1 MRLRDRRQFSKPE
14 VMIIPMIDIIFFLLV
29 FFMMSTLSMTD
40 QQVIPVQLP
49 RAASAQQEIVRSAK
63 VPVARDGGLYLG
75 QEEVS
80 LPELKERLEQAA
92 AQGEVAISLRADEA
106 VDYGRVLR
114 VLDELKTTG
123 AARISLAAKR

>member
-1 MRLRDRRQFSKPE
+1 MKLLNARMTHSPQI
-14 VMIIPMIDIIFFLLV
+14 MIIPMIDIIFFLLV

-40 QQVIPVQLP
+40 QQVILVQLP
-49 RAASAQQEIVRSAK
+49 RAASAQQEIVRSAQ
-63 VPVARDGGLYLG
+63 VTVARDGGLYLG

-114 VLDELKTTG
+114 VMDELKTTG

>member
-1 MRLRDRRQFSKPE
+1 MKLLNARMTHSPQI
-14 VMIIPMIDIIFFLLV
+14 MIIPMIDIIFFLLV
-29 FFMMSTLSMTD
+29 FFMMSTLSMMD

-49 RAASAQQEIVRSAK
+49 RAASAQQEIVRSAQ
-63 VPVARDGGLYLG
+63 VTVARDGGLYLG

-114 VLDELKTTG
+114 VMDELKTTG

>member
-1 MRLRDRRQFSKPE
+1 MKLLNARMTHSPQI
-14 VMIIPMIDIIFFLLV
+14 MIIPMIDIIFFLLV

-49 RAASAQQEIVRSAK
+49 RAASAQQEIVRSAQ
-63 VPVARDGGLYLG
+63 VTVARDGGLYLG
-75 QEEVS
+75 QEDVS

-114 VLDELKTTG
+114 VMDELKTTG

>member
-1 MRLRDRRQFSKPE
+1 MKLLNARMTHSPQI
-14 VMIIPMIDIIFFLLV
+14 MIIPMIDIIFFLLV

-49 RAASAQQEIVRSAK
+49 RAASAQQEIVRSAQ
-63 VPVARDGGLYLG
+63 VTVARDGGLYLG

-80 LPELKERLEQAA
+80 LTELKERLEQAA

-114 VLDELKTTG
+114 VMDELKTTG

>member
-1 MRLRDRRQFSKPE
+1 MKLLNARMTHSPQI
-14 VMIIPMIDIIFFLLV
+14 MIIPMIDIIFFLLV

-49 RAASAQQEIVRSAK
+49 RAASAQQEIVRSAQ
-63 VPVARDGGLYLG
+63 VTVARDGGLYLG

-114 VLDELKTTG
+114 VMDELKTTG
-123 AARISLAAKR
+123 AVRISLAAKR

>member
-1 MRLRDRRQFSKPE
+1 MKLLNARMTHSPQI
-14 VMIIPMIDIIFFLLV
+14 MIIPMIDIIFFLLV

-63 VPVARDGGLYLG
+63 VTVARDGGLYLG

-114 VLDELKTTG
+114 VMDELKTTG

>member
-1 MRLRDRRQFSKPE
+1 MKLLNARMTHSPQI
-14 VMIIPMIDIIFFLLV
+14 MIIPMIDIIFFLLV

-49 RAASAQQEIVRSAK
+49 RAASAQQEIVRSAQ
-63 VPVARDGGLYLG
+63 VTVASDGGLYLG

-114 VLDELKTTG
+114 VMDELKTTG

>member
-1 MRLRDRRQFSKPE
+1 MKLLNARMTHSPQI
-14 VMIIPMIDIIFFLLV
+14 MIIPMIDIIFFLLV

-49 RAASAQQEIVRSAK
+49 RAASAQQEIIRSAQ
-63 VPVARDGGLYLG
+63 VTVARDGGLYLG

-114 VLDELKTTG
+114 VMDELKTTG

>member
-1 MRLRDRRQFSKPE
+1 MKLLNARMTHSPQI
-14 VMIIPMIDIIFFLLV
+14 MIIPMIDIILFLLV

-49 RAASAQQEIVRSAK
+49 RAASAQQEIVRSAQ
-63 VPVARDGGLYLG
+63 VTVARDGGLYLG

-80 LPELKERLEQAA
+80 LPELKERLERAA

-114 VLDELKTTG
+114 VMDELKTTG

>member
-1 MRLRDRRQFSKPE
+1 MKLLNARMTHSPQI
-14 VMIIPMIDIIFFLLV
+14 MIIPMIDIIFFLLV

-49 RAASAQQEIVRSAK
+49 RAASAQQEIVRSAQ
-63 VPVARDGGLYLG
+63 VTVARDGGLYLG

-80 LPELKERLEQAA
+80 LPELKERLEQVA

-114 VLDELKTTG
+114 VMDELKTTG

>member
-1 MRLRDRRQFSKPE
+1 MKLLNARMMHSPQI
-14 VMIIPMIDIIFFLLV
+14 MIIPMIDIIFFLLV

-49 RAASAQQEIVRSAK
+49 RAASAQQEIVRSAQ
-63 VPVARDGGLYLG
+63 VTVARDGGLYLG

-106 VDYGRVLR
+106 VGYGRVLR
-114 VLDELKTTG
+114 VMDELKTTG
-123 AARISLAAKR
+123 AARISLAAQR

>member
-1 MRLRDRRQFSKPE
+1 MKLLNARMTHSPQI
-14 VMIIPMIDIIFFLLV
+14 MIIPMIDIIFFLLV

-49 RAASAQQEIVRSAK
+49 RSASAQQEIVRSAQ
-63 VPVARDGGLYLG
+63 VTVARDGGLYLG

-114 VLDELKTTG
+114 VMDELKITG

>member
-1 MRLRDRRQFSKPE
+1 MKLLNARMTHSPQI
-14 VMIIPMIDIIFFLLV
+14 MIIPMIDIIFFLLV

-49 RAASAQQEIVRSAK
+49 RAASAQQEIVRSAQ
-63 VPVARDGGLYLG
+63 VTVARDGGLYLG

-106 VDYGRVLR
+106 VDYGCVLR
-114 VLDELKTTG
+114 VMDEIKTTG

>member
-1 MRLRDRRQFSKPE
+1 MKLLNARMTHSPQI
-14 VMIIPMIDIIFFLLV
+14 MIIPMIDIIFFLLV

-49 RAASAQQEIVRSAK
+49 RAASAQQEIVRSAQ
-63 VPVARDGGLYLG
+63 VTVARDGSLYLG

-114 VLDELKTTG
+114 VMDELKTTG

>member
-1 MRLRDRRQFSKPE
+1 MKLLNARMTHSPQI
-14 VMIIPMIDIIFFLLV
+14 MIIPMIDIIFFLLV

-49 RAASAQQEIVRSAK
+49 RAASAQQEIVRSAQ
-63 VPVARDGGLYLG
+63 VTVARDGGLYLG

-80 LPELKERLEQAA
+80 LPELKECLEQAA
-92 AQGEVAISLRADEA
+92 AQGEVAISLRADET

-114 VLDELKTTG
+114 VMDELKTAG

>member
-1 MRLRDRRQFSKPE
+1 MKLLNARMTHSPQI
-14 VMIIPMIDIIFFLLV
+14 MIIPMIDIIFFLLV

-49 RAASAQQEIVRSAK
+49 RAASAQQEIVRSAQ
-63 VPVARDGGLYLG
+63 VTVARDGGLYLG

-114 VLDELKTTG
+114 VMDELKTTG

>member
-1 MRLRDRRQFSKPE
+1 MKLLNARMTHSPQI
-14 VMIIPMIDIIFFLLV
+14 MIIPMIDIILFLLV

-49 RAASAQQEIVRSAK
+49 RAASAQQEIVRSAQ
-63 VPVARDGGLYLG
+63 VTVARDGGLYLG

-80 LPELKERLEQAA
+80 LPELKECLERAA

-114 VLDELKTTG
+114 VMDELKTTG